1 MATKINLLPWRA
13 ELREQKKKEF
23 LAVLGA
29 SAVVGLLVFAVW
41 YMTIA
46 GLIDHQKQRNE
57 KIQNEISLLD
67 QKVAEIE
74 SLKKQRNDMIDRMKV
89 IQSLQGT
96 RPLIVHIFD
105 ELVNKLPD
113 GVFFTRVERKG
124 DKILISGTAES
135 NNRVSTLMR
144 DLNNSEWMRNSVLT
158 KVQANP
164 SFGEQGT
171 DFDLSVDVILP
182 DNDKKDNVKKE
193 GAK

>member
-13 ELREQKKKEF
+13 ELREQRKKEF

-41 YMTIA
+41 YMTVA
-46 GLIDHQKQRNE
+46 SLIDFQKERNA
-57 KIQNEISLLD
+57 KIQAEISLLD
-67 QKVAEIE
+67 KKVTEIDE
-74 SLKKQRNDMIDRMKV
+74 LKKQRNDMIDRMKV
-89 IQSLQGT
+89 IQSLQGN

-105 ELVNKLPD
+105 ELVGKLPD
-113 GVFFTRVERKG
+113 GVFFKRAERKG

-144 DLNNSEWMRNSVLT
+144 DLNNSKWLKSSVLT

-164 SFGEQGT
+164 SFGDQGT
-171 DFDLSVDVILP
+171 DFDISVDVVLP
-182 DNDKKDNVKKE
+182 ESDQKANAKKE
-193 GAK
+193 GEK

>member
-13 ELREQKKKEF
+13 ELREQRKKEF

-41 YMTIA
+41 YMAIA
-46 GLIDHQKQRNE
+46 GFISHQQQRNA

-67 QKVAEIE
+67 QKVAEIDA
-74 SLKKQRNDMIDRMKV
+74 LKKQRNDMIDRMKV

-105 ELVNKLPD
+105 EQVSKLPD
-113 GVFFTRVERKG
+113 GVFFTRAERKG

-144 DLNNSEWMRNSVLT
+144 DLNNSEWLKNSVLT
-158 KVQANP
+158 KVEANP
-164 SFGEQGT
+164 SFGDQGT
-171 DFDLSVDVILP
+171 NFDLSVDVVLP
-182 DNDKKDNVKKE
+182 DNDKKDNAKKE
-193 GAK
+193 GEK

>member
-13 ELREQKKKEF
+13 ELREQRKKEF

-46 GLIDHQKQRNE
+46 SLIDFQKERNA
-57 KIQNEISLLD
+57 KVQAEISLLD
-67 QKVAEIE
+67 KKVTEIDE
-74 SLKKQRNDMIDRMKV
+74 LKKQRNDMIDRMKV
-89 IQSLQGT
+89 IQSLQGN

-105 ELVNKLPD
+105 ELVSKLPD
-113 GVFFTRVERKG
+113 GVFFTRAERKG
-124 DKILISGTAES
+124 DKILVSGTAES

-144 DLNNSEWMRNSVLT
+144 DLNNSKWLKSSVLT

-164 SFGEQGT
+164 SFGDQGT
-171 DFDLSVDVILP
+171 DFDISVDVVLP
-182 DNDKKDNVKKE
+182 ESDQKANAKKE
-193 GAK
+193 GEK

>member
-13 ELREQKKKEF
+13 ELREQRKKEF
-23 LAVLGA
+23 LVILGG
-29 SAVVGLLVFAVW
+29 SALVGLLVFAVW
-41 YMTIA
+41 YVTLA
-46 GLIDHQKQRNE
+46 SFIDFQKARNQ
-57 KIQNEISLLD
+57 KIESEISLLD
-67 QKVAEIE
+67 KKVDRIQA
-74 SLKKQRNDMIDRMKV
+74 LKKQRSDMIDRMKV

-113 GVFFTRVERKG
+113 GVFFSRVERKG

-144 DLNNSEWMRNSVLT
+144 DLNNSEWLQNSVLT

-164 SFGEQGT
+164 NFGEQGT

-182 DNDKKDNVKKE
+182 NNDKKE

>member
-67 QKVAEIE
+67 KKVSEIE
-74 SLKKQRNDMIDRMKV
+74 ALKKQRSDMIDRMKV

-113 GVFFTRVERKG
+113 GVFFSRVERKG

-144 DLNNSEWMRNSVLT
+144 DLNNSDWLKNSVLT

-171 DFDLSVDVILP
+171 DFDISVDVILP
-182 DNDKKDNVKKE
+182 DNDKKDNNKKE

>member
-13 ELREQKKKEF
+13 ELREQRKQEF

-29 SAVVGLLVFAVW
+29 SAVVGLLIFAVW
-41 YMTIA
+41 YMTVA
-46 GLIDHQKQRNE
+46 GLIDHQQQRNE
-57 KIQNEISLLD
+57 KIQTEISLLD
-67 QKVAEIE
+67 KKVSEIE
-74 SLKKQRNDMIDRMKV
+74 ALKKQRSDMIDRMKV

-113 GVFFTRVERKG
+113 GVFFSRVERKG
-124 DKILISGTAES
+124 DKILITGTAES

-144 DLNNSEWMRNSVLT
+144 DLNNSDWLKNSVLT

-171 DFDLSVDVILP
+171 DFDISVDVIRH
-182 DNDKKDNVKKE
+182 DNDKKDDNKKE
-193 GAK
+193 GEK

>member
-1 MATKINLLPWRA
+1 
-13 ELREQKKKEF
+13 
-23 LAVLGA
+23 
-29 SAVVGLLVFAVW
+29 
-41 YMTIA
+41 MTIA

-57 KIQNEISLLD
+57 KIQNEITLLD
-67 QKVAEIE
+67 KKVSEIE
-74 SLKKQRNDMIDRMKV
+74 ALKKQRSDMIDRMKV

-113 GVFFTRVERKG
+113 GVFFSRIERKG

-144 DLNNSEWMRNSVLT
+144 DLNNSEWLRNSVLT

-182 DNDKKDNVKKE
+182 DADKKDNDKKE

>member
-13 ELREQKKKEF
+13 ELREQRKKEF

-29 SAVVGLLVFAVW
+29 SAVVGVLIFAVW
-41 YMTIA
+41 YMTVA
-46 GLIDHQKQRNE
+46 GFISHQQQRNA

-74 SLKKQRNDMIDRMKV
+74 ALKKQRSDMIDRMKV

-105 ELVNKLPD
+105 EQVNKLPD
-113 GVFFTRVERKG
+113 GVFFTRAERKG

-144 DLNNSEWMRNSVLT
+144 DLNNSEWLKDSVLT

-171 DFDLSVDVILP
+171 DFDLSVDVVLP
-182 DNDKKDNVKKE
+182 DNDKKDNAKKE
-193 GAK
+193 GEK

>member
-41 YMTIA
+41 YLA
-46 GLIDHQKQRNE
+46 LVGLVDHQKQRND
-57 KIQNEISLLD
+57 KIQSEISSLDKKVNEIED
-67 QKVAEIE
+67 
-74 SLKKQRNDMIDRMKV
+74 LKKQRADMLDRIKV
-89 IQSLQGT
+89 IQSLQGN

-105 ELVNKLPD
+105 ELVNRLPD
-113 GVFFTRVERKG
+113 GVFFSRVERKG
-124 DKILISGTAES
+124 DQILISGTAES

-144 DLNNSEWMRNSVLT
+144 DLNNSEWLQNSVLT

-171 DFDLSVDVILP
+171 DFDISIDVVLP
-182 DNDKKDNVKKE
+182 DANKDKKE

>member
-1 MATKINLLPWRA
+1 MATNINLLPWRA

-23 LAVLGA
+23 LAILGA
-29 SAVVGLLVFAVW
+29 SALVGVFIFAVW
-41 YMTIA
+41 YLALA
-46 GLIDHQKQRNE
+46 GLVDHQKQRNT
-57 KIQNEISLLD
+57 KIENEISLLEK
-67 QKVAEIE
+67 KVSEIAE
-74 SLKKQRNDMIDRMKV
+74 LKKQRTDMLDRIKV

-113 GVFFTRVERKG
+113 GVFFSRVERKD

-144 DLNNSEWMRNSVLT
+144 DMNNSDWLKNSVLT

-164 SFGEQGT
+164 TFGEQGT
-171 DFDLSVDVILP
+171 DFDVSVDVVLP
-182 DNDKKDNVKKE
+182 ENNKKE
-193 GAK
+193 GEK